1 MSGLIILTPIIVLFD
16 FPWMLYGMLQEEFGI
31 MNEVMI
37 GIVLLWVI
45 YIIKKRKDR
54 KKQGLG
60 QGKLS

>member
-1 MSGLIILTPIIVLFD
+1 MSGLFVLIPLLLID
-16 FPWMLYGMLQEEFGI
+16 VPVQLYHLLQEEFGI

-37 GIVLLWVI
+37 GIVLICVV

>member
-1 MSGLIILTPIIVLFD
+1 MSGLIILTPIMVLFD
-16 FPWMLYGMLQEEFGI
+16 LPWMLYGMLQQEFGI

-37 GIVLLWVI
+37 GIVLIWVV